1 MPTDSSKLWRP
12 DKEMLSVVPGKEFQG
27 ALLLPAAGGK
37 RCLYNW
43 IPGKQILNTYVRFC
57 LFS

>member
-27 ALLLPAAGGK
+27 ALLLPGAGVSAASTTGSLENK
-37 RCLYNW
+37 Y
-43 IPGKQILNTYVRFC
+43 
-57 LFS
+57 